1 MAKPKAA
8 KVEAGRSAGRH
19 KSRKIEDSVEYDE
32 PPKFVDINSYN
43 GAGFD
48 HNFKP
53 RYDLDREL
61 KNIGQHHKHEV
72 RQSPHHSSHN
82 PPHNPPHNP
91 SPHHSGS
98 GSDKINGNKS
108 SKTTAIIAFI
118 IIILIVIA
126 AIITFLTFF
135 PKEEK
140 YVEEGGVC
148 AVKIKTL
155 EEGDKKKEMVYIPDS
170 SCHNSTDCENFML
183 NLKFPEDQI
192 DQMNL
197 KCVVPEE

>member
-1 MAKPKAA
+1 MPKPKSTRF
-8 KVEAGRSAGRH
+8 GTGGS
-19 KSRKIEDSVEYDE
+19 KSKKIEDSIKYDE

-61 KNIGQHHKHEV
+61 KNVKPQYKHEV
-72 RQSPHHSSHN
+72 RSSSHLRSHN
-82 PPHNPPHNP
+82 PPHNPTPHNYGA
-91 SPHHSGS
+91 GS
-98 GSDKINGNKS
+98 GKTNVPKNNKA
-108 SKTTAIIAFI
+108 TAIIAFI
-118 IIILIVIA
+118 IILLLIVA
-126 AIITFLTFF
+126 AVVTTLVLL

-148 AVKIKTL
+148 AVNIKTF
-155 EEGDKKKEMVYIPDS
+155 EEGDKKKELVYIPDS
-170 SCHNSTDCENFML
+170 SCHNSTDCKDFML

-192 DQMNL
+192 DDMKLN
-197 KCVVPEE
+197 CVVPEE